1 MGCNIEYSMESS
13 MGNNM
18 ECSIVKATEEDVQA
32 LADLFLGH
40 IRKHKEYISHGEIQ
54 MGVGIGRFED
64 GQLAA
69 EPAPDA
75 ERMWK
80 KYITANI
87 SDSKGALVCKAVSTD
102 GSIVGFAVAEIQED
116 GAEPFGMLCDLL
128 VKDGS
133 RTHGTG
139 TALLEHALAWF
150 RSKGISDIYLESG
163 LNNHAAHEYFRR
175 RGFVKVSEIFKL
187 SR

>member
-1 MGCNIEYSMESS
+1 MGKDKGAKLIMEK
-13 MGNNM
+13 NM
-18 ECSIVKATEEDVQA
+18 DYSIVKASEEDVQA
-32 LADLFLGH
+32 LAGLFLGH

-54 MGVGIGRFED
+54 MGVGVGHFTD
-64 GQLAA
+64 GQLVA
-69 EPAPDA
+69 EPAPEA

-87 SDSKGALVCKAVSTD
+87 SDDEGALVCKAVSAD
-102 GSIVGFAVAEIQED
+102 GRIMGFVVAEIQED
-116 GAEPFGMLCDLL
+116 GAAPFGMLCDLL
-128 VKDGS
+128 VEDGC
-133 RTHGTG
+133 RAQGTG

-163 LNNHAAHEYFRR
+163 LNNHSAHEYFRR